1 MSFDKKFLESI
12 KINKYKMTEMF
23 DWSVYYK
30 FVYSSDYN
38 SFEEFI
44 TSVQEKRILCEGE
57 NFGVV
62 VVVVEDWDYIKRFPT
77 FHEELFVEGEKVS
90 EWDFV
95 NYTGA
100 DSEYKTWWTHT
111 DEITRGMEGSRRI
124 SIHFRESDSLDR
136 ETFEKEIVAQ
146 EDMPLL

>member
-12 KINKYKMTEMF
+12 KINKYEMTEVF

-44 TSVQEKRILCEGE
+44 TSVQEKRVLCEGE

-62 VVVVEDWDYIKRFPT
+62 VVVVEDYSYIERLPT
-77 FHEELFVEGEKVS
+77 FRAEFFVGGEKVS
-90 EWDFV
+90 AWDFV
-95 NYTGA
+95 NYTGEN
-100 DSEYKTWWTHT
+100 SEYKTWWTHT
-111 DEITRGMEGSRRI
+111 EDITCGMEESYRI
-124 SIHFRESDSLDR
+124 FIFYKERDSLDR
-136 ETFEKEIVAQ
+136 ETFEKKIVAGSVY
-146 EDMPLL
+146 D

>member
-1 MSFDKKFLESI
+1 MGFDKKFLESI
-12 KINKYKMTEMF
+12 KINKYEMTEMF
-23 DWSVYYK
+23 DWCVYYK

-77 FHEELFVEGEKVS
+77 FHAEFFVEGEKVTGG
-90 EWDFV
+90 DFV
-95 NYTGA
+95 NYTGD
-100 DSEYKTWWTHT
+100 DSEYKTWWAHT
-111 DEITRGMEGSRRI
+111 DEITRGMEDSYRI
-124 SIHFRESDSLDR
+124 FIFYKGRDSLDR
-136 ETFEKEIVAQ
+136 ETFEKKIIAESVY
-146 EDMPLL
+146 E